1 MKIEAMDDET
11 VQGIIQKAVEDAVDF
26 IEAEITEPRLKSQ
39 RYYDGEV
46 DIGYDCLLYTSPSPR
61 DRG

>member
-26 IEAEITEPRLKSQ
+26 IEAEITEPR
-39 RYYDGEV
+39 
-46 DIGYDCLLYTSPSPR
+46 
-61 DRG
+61 